1 MTDEQRPIHLGP
13 TPRWRFEYVSSEP
26 VPEAFLP
33 DEDYLDR
40 VWLELQVLHTAFR
53 GVDQAEYWSLVKRL
67 HDIEL
72 IFLDREELDGYY
84 AECYRDEKTVHA
96 TLYKDGFGSAH
107 RTRETDKVAAL
118 QAQFM
123 EDVFY
128 VLQLNRYGNAPDNRG
143 WMNLLRRWG
152 RSPTF
157 NARFTELRSTFTAE
171 FVAFYDLYL
180 HNQAGTMD
188 EIALPHPWD
197 REDER
202 RPKVAPGIFLDS
214 GIREIA
220 RKHKDKDSRTGERP
234 VPQPGSGGHGVSDEK
249 GGSLMY
255 ETPPP
260 ASDPDSGGSPPGG
273 LTNA

>member
-1 MTDEQRPIHLGP
+1 MADQNSIEMAQQPK
-13 TPRWRFEYVSSEP
+13 WRFEYATSEIP
-26 VPEAFLP
+26 PKPFVP

-53 GVDQAEYWSLVKRL
+53 GVDQAEYWNLVRRL
-67 HDIEL
+67 HDIDL
-72 IFLDREELDGYY
+72 IFLDRKELDDYY
-84 AECYRDEKTVHA
+84 AECYRDEKAVHSM
-96 TLYKDGFGSAH
+96 LHKEGFGVAN
-107 RTRETDKVAAL
+107 RTRETDKVAAI

-157 NARFTELRSTFTAE
+157 NARFSELRTTFTHE

-180 HNQAGTMD
+180 RNQSGTMD
-188 EIALPHPWD
+188 EIPLPHPWN
-197 REDER
+197 RERER
-202 RPKVAPGIFLDS
+202 VGPAGPGVFLDS

-220 RKHKDKDSRTGERP
+220 RKHRGGRTGERP
-234 VPQPGSGGHGVSDEK
+234 VPQPGTGSHGVADEK
-249 GGSLMY
+249 GGSLSY
-255 ETPPP
+255 ETPSPSRDQDNGPP
-260 ASDPDSGGSPPGG
+260 SSRDP
-273 LTNA
+273 NA